1 MEDWQTDI
9 QALLRDINGNY
20 GDPKHEQSPHP
31 LLPARSVSSSYKFQA
46 EQSMVPRNAL
56 ARISE
61 QQLLYEAQL
70 SRPLEANSDS
80 PHNDNNLDPY
90 GSCSKLEVE
99 GTTADCCL
107 DRALLDQPQAHSQ
120 RQANNIM
127 RTLPAGRLS
136 LSGDTAPH
144 LSENASQPL
153 KAQNQRRGR
162 CGRSCRCFV
171 ADNR

>member
-1 MEDWQTDI
+1 MEDCQTDI

-20 GDPKHEQSPHP
+20 GDPKHEQSLHP
-31 LLPARSVSSSYKFQA
+31 LLPARPVSSSYNFQA
-46 EQSMVPRNAL
+46 EQSIVPRNAL

-70 SRPLEANSDS
+70 SRHLDANSDS
-80 PHNDNNLDPY
+80 PHNDNDLDPY

-99 GTTADCCL
+99 GKTADCCL

-127 RTLPAGRLS
+127 GTLPAGRLS

-144 LSENASQPL
+144 LSENASQPP
-153 KAQNQRRGR
+153 KAQTQRLGR
-162 CGRSCRCFV
+162 RGRSCRCFV